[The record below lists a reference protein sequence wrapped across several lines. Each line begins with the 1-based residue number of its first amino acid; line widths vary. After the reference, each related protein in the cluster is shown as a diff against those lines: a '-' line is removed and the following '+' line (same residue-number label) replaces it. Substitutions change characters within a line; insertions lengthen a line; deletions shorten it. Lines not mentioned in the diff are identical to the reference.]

1 MKFDNIVGIQ
11 KATSEQ
17 VRKTGAVWWQ
27 RRRKGGFRG
36 AGNGAKGGGGCRGR
50 RKILCARI
58 SCFKQC
64 DKMVLVTLNWI
75 YLSALLGAPAG
86 KAFLSSLSPFSANQS
101 VSFSHLNGFVSVR
114 VFVCLFCNCMRE
126 LSLIVSISFECFMLQ
141 QSWLASIATW

>member
-64 DKMVLVTLNWI
+64 DKMVL
-75 YLSALLGAPAG
+75 
-86 KAFLSSLSPFSANQS
+86 
-101 VSFSHLNGFVSVR
+101 
-114 VFVCLFCNCMRE
+114 
-126 LSLIVSISFECFMLQ
+126 
-141 QSWLASIATW
+141 